1 MKKDEHITA
10 DELVMALI
18 DKGSLTPE
26 KQSHLAECPVCR
38 AQPARLA
45 GDLSGLGDMA
55 KAMVPPM
62 QTTIMLP
69 EAKAL
74 KPARPWGLRLAYG
87 SALAAALV
95 VLVLAVPVLNITPGN
110 KLEVVYRNMLSD
122 AKLMIEIDRM
132 VENPM
137 PDTWAAFDDDFE
149 AEGSDDFM
157 EDIAPGG
164 EDFS

>member
-38 AQPARLA
+38 AQSARLA

-95 VLVLAVPVLNITPGN
+95 VLMLAVPFFKVTPHN
-110 KLEVVYRNMLSD
+110 RLEVLYQNMLSD

-137 PDTWAAFDDDFE
+137 PDAWADSGSDYEADVDDD
-149 AEGSDDFM
+149 SIN
-157 EDIAPGG
+157 DIVPGG
-164 EDFS
+164 DDLS

>member
-38 AQPARLA
+38 AQSARLA

>member
-1 MKKDEHITA
+1 
-10 DELVMALI
+10 
-18 DKGSLTPE
+18 LTPE

-38 AQPARLA
+38 AQSARLA

>member
-1 MKKDEHITA
+1 MKKDEHITP

-26 KQSHLAECPVCR
+26 KQLHLAECPVCR
-38 AQPARLA
+38 AQSERLA
-45 GDLSGLGDMA
+45 GDLTGLGDMA